1 MTISLFGTEL
11 SILSLIWL
19 ALDLGI
25 LSLLIFS
32 LFFQGRSR
40 SKTIK
45 INAGSL
51 PISPDHS
58 SADEDMINREM
69 DRTMDLL
76 MLDLSEASPFNNEK
90 EGYPRIWNHMARLK
104 DLDTIRIEA
113 DFEEDLLP

>member
-1 MTISLFGTEL
+1 MTISIFGTEL
-11 SILSLIWL
+11 SLLSLTWL

-25 LSLLIFS
+25 LSLLIYG

-45 INAGSL
+45 IHSGSL

-58 SADEDMINREM
+58 EANLAMINREM
-69 DRTMDLL
+69 DSTLDLL
-76 MLDLSEASPFNNEK
+76 LLDLEEAQPFNNAGK
-90 EGYPRIWNHMARLK
+90 SYDRLFDHFARLR